1 MQVMELGGAAST
13 LHERVRIQNDF
24 NRLEPTRLNLTG
36 INVESC
42 TQVKT
47 KSMT

>member
-1 MQVMELGGAAST
+1 MQVIELGGAANT

-42 TQVKT
+42 T
-47 KSMT
+47 